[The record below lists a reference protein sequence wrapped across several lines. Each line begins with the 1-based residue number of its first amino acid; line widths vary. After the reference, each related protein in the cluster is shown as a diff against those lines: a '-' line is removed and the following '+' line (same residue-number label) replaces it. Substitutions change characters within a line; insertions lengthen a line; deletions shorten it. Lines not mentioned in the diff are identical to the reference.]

1 MAGAP
6 HFSARPAL
14 GVQSSRLRGLCDP
27 TAEKQLRVADPGLTG
42 RRPPTLSWREMVSF
56 GGRGFIS
63 IAAAPNSK
71 TSKLARV
78 QRGATSIASQHQTP
92 GRVGSF
98 SPAQSNQ
105 KGKDHARSLQSL

>member
-42 RRPPTLSWREMVSF
+42 PRPSTVSWREMVSF
-56 GGRGFIS
+56 GGCAFTSASVG
-63 IAAAPNSK
+63 PNSQSSNLP
-71 TSKLARV
+71 TV
-78 QRGATSIASQHQTP
+78 QRRDTSVASQHQTP
-92 GRVGSF
+92 GGLGLPHLLDRIRKEKTMRALSKV
-98 SPAQSNQ
+98 
-105 KGKDHARSLQSL
+105 